1 MELVEAD
8 AVRERLKAAVKGL
21 PPKRA
26 ANILACVNLPASK
39 RRRSAAGT
47 ATANPPAAPKRKRKD
62 DGEKT
67 PAASK
72 PVLVLGR

>member
-47 ATANPPAAPKRKRKD
+47 ATANPPAARKRKD